1 LSSVVKPRALH
12 AGDRIGICAPA
23 GPVDLERLQRG
34 AAELR
39 ALGFDVLVP
48 EGIGAR
54 TAFTAGSIER
64 RLAELHRLFADDSV
78 AGIVCARGGAGAGW
92 LLERLD
98 ADLLRSHP
106 KPFVGYSDVTFLHLY
121 FARLGMASVH
131 GPMAAWELAD
141 GSYDKASFRHALTG
155 EGTPYASE
163 PDDLEPLRKGEAE
176 GVLRGGCLSI
186 LAAASGTPWALD
198 TKRSDTIL
206 FLEDVD
212 ERPFRLDRM
221 LLQLRASGAFDG
233 VRGVVF
239 GDMRGCSPKIQED
252 HRLEDVLLQALDGL
266 DVPIALGLSSGHAA
280 GPAVTLPLGVRARL
294 FCGGE
299 EARFDVLEPGVA

>member
-1 LSSVVKPRALH
+1 MTSVVKPRALRS
-12 AGDRIGICAPA
+12 GDRIGICAPA
-23 GPVDLERLQRG
+23 GPVDLDRLQRG
-34 AAELR
+34 TAELR
-39 ALGFDVLVP
+39 ALGFDVLVS
-48 EGIGAR
+48 EGIEAR
-54 TAFTAGSIER
+54 AGFTAGTIER

-98 ADLLRSHP
+98 EDLLRAHP

-121 FARLGMASVH
+121 LSRLGMASVH

-141 GSYDKASFRHALTG
+141 GSYDRPSFLHALTG
-155 EGTPYASE
+155 EGAPYSSE
-163 PDDLEPLRKGEAE
+163 PDDLEPLRTGEAE

-186 LAAASGTPWALD
+186 LAAAAGTPWALD
-198 TKRSDTIL
+198 TARSDTIL

-212 ERPFRLDRM
+212 ERPFRIDRM

-233 VRGVVF
+233 VRGIVF

-252 HRLEDVLLQALDGL
+252 QRLQDVLLEALDGL
-266 DVPIALGLSSGHAA
+266 EVPIALGLSSGHAA

-294 FCGGE
+294 ACRE
-299 EARFDVLEPGVA
+299 DARFEVLEPGVA